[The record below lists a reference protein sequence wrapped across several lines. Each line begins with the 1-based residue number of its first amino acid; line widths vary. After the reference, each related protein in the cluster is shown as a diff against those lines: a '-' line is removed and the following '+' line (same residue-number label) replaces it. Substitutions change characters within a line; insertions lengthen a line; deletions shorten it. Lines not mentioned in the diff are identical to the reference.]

1 MFLHIGVPH
10 VTEAPCMWYLE
21 SVVSVE
27 TVSTD
32 TPYKSVIAIL
42 DIFSVLPEL

>member
-10 VTEAPCMWYLE
+10 VTETPCMWYLE

-32 TPYKSVIAIL
+32 PPYKSVIAIL

>member
-10 VTEAPCMWYLE
+10 VMWYLE